1 MSFKIALLVCLILM
15 CLIGFMTYYLGKKL
29 TTNLLKY
36 IPVFSLGFGVIFFY
50 TRLNFVSYPNSFDSI
65 FDTIAIIILLLVF
78 SIALLEVVIIEVV
91 ENTKIF
97 GKGIMVIRKAM
108 KLAVIN
114 KKQV

>member
-1 MSFKIALLVCLILM
+1 
-15 CLIGFMTYYLGKKL
+15 MTYYLGKKL
-29 TTNLLKY
+29 TANLLKY
-36 IPVFSLGFGVIFFY
+36 LPVFSLGFGVIFFY
-50 TRLNFVSYPNSFDSI
+50 IRLNFISYSNSFESI
-65 FDTIAIIILLLVF
+65 FDTISIIILLLVF
-78 SIALLEVVIIEVV
+78 SFALLEVVIIEVV